1 MSDWDLLG
9 WGMWKAFQL
18 LMMFLGGSFMIYVG
32 VENGP
37 AIGLVGLAT
46 AWCATMLV
54 IWTSNLLRRIKPK
67 QPLDRD
73 L

>member
-1 MSDWDLLG
+1 
-9 WGMWKAFQL
+9 MWKAFQL

-37 AIGLVGLAT
+37 AIGLVGFVT
-46 AWCATMLV
+46 AWISTMLV
-54 IWTSNLLRRIKPK
+54 IWTTDLLRRIKSK
-67 QPLDRD
+67 KSLNRN